1 MNNLYN
7 QDTLKQAC
15 RLKVW
20 EQLWICEKKNLCQI
34 IMRAHRGIN
43 ERPKIYKY
51 AGNSRK

>member
-20 EQLWICEKKNLCQI
+20 EQLWICEKK
-34 IMRAHRGIN
+34 IMSNHYESSSPLKPTTKDI
-43 ERPKIYKY
+43 
-51 AGNSRK
+51 

>member
-20 EQLWICEKKNLCQI
+20 EQLWICEKK
-34 IMRAHRGIN
+34 
-43 ERPKIYKY
+43 KIVSNHYESPSPLKPTT
-51 AGNSRK
+51 KDI